1 MAHLRSPVARARG
14 LGSAHTGVSEWWRQ
28 RLTAV
33 ALVPLCLWFGASL
46 ISLTGADHAHF
57 AAWMAEPLH
66 AVGLLLVIGA
76 ASYHLKVGLDVVIED
91 YVHTEWAKVTLL
103 VVNGFGAVTMAAV
116 SAFAVLK
123 LAL

>member
-1 MAHLRSPVARARG
+1 MALRSPVARARG
-14 LGSAHTGVSEWWRQ
+14 LGAAHTGTTEWWRQ

-33 ALVPLCLWFGASL
+33 ALVPLLLWFGVS
-46 ISLTGADHAHF
+46 IVSLTGATHAQF

-66 AVGLLLVIGA
+66 AVGLLLVVGA
-76 ASYHLKVGLDVVIED
+76 ASYHFKVGLDVVIED
-91 YVHTEWAKVTLL
+91 YVHTQATKVALL
-103 VVNGFGAVTMAAV
+103 VVNGFGSVLTAAI